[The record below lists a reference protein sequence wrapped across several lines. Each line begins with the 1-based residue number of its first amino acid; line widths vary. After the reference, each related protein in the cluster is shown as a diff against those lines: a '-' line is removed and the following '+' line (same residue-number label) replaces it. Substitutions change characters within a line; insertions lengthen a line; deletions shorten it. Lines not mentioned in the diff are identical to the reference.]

1 ATEMDRIDRE
11 PEVHSASLHEDSET
25 RTLYEMVTAWAEQPW
40 DGIRYARIAEELWDS
55 IDASN
60 LMEGPYGV
68 SVTLL
73 ESCIVDFTEALQ
85 TGQLTEE
92 QGVDGLKKLLENDVF
107 IVGARVIE
115 VCVNTNPVCR
125 ISNADQLLNMSRS
138 IDYRKPEWWARSVR
152 SYWLSMGGVSV
163 VSMIIIYGLMINLGL
178 MQLNFLIL
186 SILVGIPMY
195 AISFYLRTI
204 PSRRLWRGI
213 AIGMGACFIGLWFIF
228 LPLVFLLSSLFVTL
242 PWWLGMWVLP
252 LSMVLGGFIGDWIG
266 KRNDYMPY
274 M

>member
-1 ATEMDRIDRE
+1 MDRIDTGS
-11 PEVHSASLHEDSET
+11 EVHSSSIHEDTET
-25 RTLYEMVTAWAEQPW
+25 RTLYEMVTAWVEGPW
-40 DGIRYARIAEELWDS
+40 DGVQYQRIAEDLWNS
-55 IDASN
+55 IDDLN
-60 LMEGPYGV
+60 LIDGPYGM
-68 SVTLL
+68 SITLL
-73 ESCIVDFTEALQ
+73 ESCIIDSTEGIDGGLFQA
-85 TGQLTEE
+85 E
-92 QGVDGLKKLLENDVF
+92 QAVSNLKILLENDDFVE
-107 IVGARVIE
+107 GAKIIE
-115 VCVNTNPVCR
+115 VCVKTNPVCR
-125 ISNADQLLNMSRS
+125 ISNADHLINMSRP
-138 IDYRKPEWWARSVR
+138 INYLKPEWWSRSVR

-195 AISFYLRTI
+195 AFSYYLRTI